1 MICHTRYPSPGAA
14 LALGIAVALC
24 LSLPGCSSAPKK
36 AVDTVALKNEA
47 ADYAKLADDF
57 FFKGQ
62 YLSALQ
68 FYGEAL
74 ELNLSVDNIE
84 GVIVARNALGRTLL
98 VLGRLDDAER
108 EFTDALRDGRPFGK
122 PALIAQSL
130 SNLGELYYTRSRL
143 EEAETFLM
151 EAERLAP
158 TNDAV
163 WAVVA
168 HNRGVVAVAR
178 GDLNGARAY
187 LLKAEQANERAKRW
201 SVLGTNRYV
210 LASVA
215 YAQGSLDE
223 ALRWAEQALA
233 ADKTAENSLGIGA
246 DLEALG
252 RLSRRAGQA
261 EKAFEYFRRSFGL
274 WLALGKDLDAERVVR
289 ELREL
294 ALELG
299 EEDYAIRYGR
309 MLEGVE

>member
-1 MICHTRYPSPGAA
+1 MTRTDRGFRAALFLAVSIALSLAA
-14 LALGIAVALC
+14 LA
-24 LSLPGCSSAPKK
+24 CSSAPKK

-74 ELNLSVDNIE
+74 ELNLSVDNVE
-84 GVIVARNALGRTLL
+84 GVIVARNALGRTHLA
-98 VLGRLDDAER
+98 LGRLDDAER
-108 EFTDALRDGRPFGK
+108 EFGDALRDGRPFGK

-130 SNLGELYYTRSRL
+130 SNLGELYYTRGRL
-143 EEAETFLM
+143 EEAESYLI

-178 GDLNGARAY
+178 GDLKGAAGY
-187 LLKAEQANERAKRW
+187 LVKAEQANERAKRW

-215 YAQGSLDE
+215 YAQGSLEE
-223 ALRWAEQALA
+223 ALNWAGQALA

-252 RLSRRAGQA
+252 RLSRRAGEA
-261 EKAFEYFRRSFGL
+261 EKAFEYYRRSFGL
-274 WLALGKDLDAERVVR
+274 WLALGKDRDAERVLR
-289 ELREL
+289 ELRDL
-294 ALELG
+294 AVELG
-299 EEDYAIRYGR
+299 EEDYAGRYGR
-309 MLEGVE
+309 MLEGIE

>member
-1 MICHTRYPSPGAA
+1 MTRFAYTHGRCA
-14 LALGIAVALC
+14 LLSIALSLALC
-24 LSLPGCSSAPKK
+24 LTALSCSSAPKK
-36 AVDTVALKNEA
+36 AVETVALKNEA

-74 ELNLSVDNIE
+74 ELNLSVDNVE
-84 GVIVARNALGRTLL
+84 GVIVARNALGRTHL

-130 SNLGELYYTRSRL
+130 SNLGELFYTRGRL
-143 EEAETFLM
+143 EDAESYLM

-178 GDLNGARAY
+178 GDLKGASAY
-187 LLKAEQANERAKRW
+187 LLKAEQANDRAKRW

-215 YAQGSLDE
+215 YAQGSLEE
-223 ALRWAEQALA
+223 ALRWAERALA

-252 RLSRRAGQA
+252 RLTRRAGQP

-274 WLALGKDLDAERVVR
+274 WLALGKDRDAERVLR

-294 ALELG
+294 AVELG
-299 EEDYAIRYGR
+299 EEDYAGRYAR
-309 MLEGVE
+309 MLEGAP

>member
-1 MICHTRYPSPGAA
+1 MTGHMPNRGHNIGLSLIALLTLCFSA
-14 LALGIAVALC
+14 LA
-24 LSLPGCSSAPKK
+24 CSSAPKK

-74 ELNLSVDNIE
+74 DLNLSVDNIE

-130 SNLGELYYTRSRL
+130 SNLGELYYTRSKL
-143 EEAETFLM
+143 EEAETFLL

-178 GDLNGARAY
+178 GDLSGARAY

-215 YAQGSLDE
+215 HAQGSLEE

-233 ADKTAENSLGIGA
+233 ADKAAENSLGIGA

-252 RLSRRAGQA
+252 RLSRRAGRPEQ
-261 EKAFEYFRRSFGL
+261 AFEYFRRSFGL
-274 WLALGKDLDAERVVR
+274 WLALGKDRDAERVLR

-299 EEDYAIRYGR
+299 EEDYALRYGR

>member
-1 MICHTRYPSPGAA
+1 MRLDHRERGLSAA
-14 LALGIAVALC
+14 FSLVVSLALC
-24 LSLPGCSSAPKK
+24 LTAGSCSSAPKK

-74 ELNLSVDNIE
+74 ELNLSVDNVE
-84 GVIVARNALGRTLL
+84 GVIVARNALGRTHLA
-98 VLGRLDDAER
+98 LGRLDDAER

-143 EEAETFLM
+143 EEAESYLL

-168 HNRGVVAVAR
+168 HNRGVVSVAR
-178 GDLNGARAY
+178 GDLAGATGH

-215 YAQGSLDE
+215 YAQGLIDE

-252 RLSRRAGQA
+252 RLSRRAGEA
-261 EKAFEYFRRSFGL
+261 EKAFEYYRRSFGL
-274 WLALGKDLDAERVVR
+274 WLALGKDRDAERVLR
-289 ELREL
+289 ELRDL
-294 ALELG
+294 AVELG
-299 EEDYAIRYGR
+299 EEDYAGRYGK
-309 MLEGVE
+309 MLEGIE

>member
-1 MICHTRYPSPGAA
+1 MRPSHRHRGLRAA
-14 LALGIAVALC
+14 FSIAVSLALC
-24 LSLPGCSSAPKK
+24 LTAGACSSAPKK

-74 ELNLSVDNIE
+74 ELNLSVDNVE
-84 GVIVARNALGRTLL
+84 GVIVARNALGRTHLA
-98 VLGRLDDAER
+98 LGRLDDAER
-108 EFTDALRDGRPFGK
+108 EFADALRDGRPYGK

-143 EEAETFLM
+143 EEAESYLV

-158 TNDAV
+158 ANDAV

-168 HNRGVVAVAR
+168 HNRGVVSVAR
-178 GDLNGARAY
+178 GDLKGATGY

-215 YAQGSLDE
+215 YAQGLIEE

-252 RLSRRAGQA
+252 RLSRRAGLA
-261 EKAFEYFRRSFGL
+261 EKAFEYYRRSFGL
-274 WLALGKDLDAERVVR
+274 WLALGKDRDAERVLR

-299 EEDYAIRYGR
+299 EEDYASRYGK
-309 MLEGVE
+309 MLEGIE